1 MWVTCINL
9 CSACSAYVILLTG
22 LFISGLSLI
31 CFRLRVMRRWWFVCL
46 FFFFDVFSFWV
57 RIYTVE
63 SEVKREND
71 GRGVRG
77 KREKPPVFLHCFL
90 RSPPPPSFSNSKAKR
105 LWNFWRQIWIYT
117 LIYTS
122 ATAENL
128 PNIIYTTWVGKMPKS
143 FSGKP
148 SKFWAIW
155 IKMSTALV
163 RRNMKLVTSN
173 VNYVNVTLPG
183 ICEHRY
189 ELVLFNKASSFA
201 NKQLQWKNLRR

>member
-1 MWVTCINL
+1 MAV
-9 CSACSAYVILLTG
+9 
-22 LFISGLSLI
+22 
-31 CFRLRVMRRWWFVCL
+31 

-122 ATAENL
+122 ATTENL

-148 SKFWAIW
+148 SKFCAIW
-155 IKMSTALV
+155 IKMSTALA

>member
-31 CFRLRVMRRWWFVCL
+31 CFRLRVMRRWR

-90 RSPPPPSFSNSKAKR
+90 RSPPPPSFSTSKAKR
-105 LWNFWRQIWIYT
+105 FCNFWRQIWIYT

-128 PNIIYTTWVGKMPKS
+128 PNIFYTTWVGKMPKS

-148 SKFWAIW
+148 SKFCAIW

-173 VNYVNVTLPG
+173 VTLPG

-189 ELVLFNKASSFA
+189 ELVLFNKASPFA

>member
-31 CFRLRVMRRWWFVCL
+31 CFRLRVMRRWRV

-148 SKFWAIW
+148 SKFCAIW

-163 RRNMKLVTSN
+163 RRNMKLVTW
-173 VNYVNVTLPG
+173 TP
-183 ICEHRY
+183 
-189 ELVLFNKASSFA
+189 
-201 NKQLQWKNLRR
+201 LRTSAFQ